1 MSESGGWA
9 VARVSGPPAELHGRE
24 VPVPASPSITFLEP
38 TSPALVLGR
47 SQRLPGDVGDAADVV
62 RRVSGGGAV
71 WVAPGAQ
78 VWVDLVVPR
87 HDRRWVDD
95 DVNRAAWWV
104 GDAWAAALG
113 AMGVADLEV
122 HRGPMACGAWGP
134 AVCFAGL
141 GAGEVTVAGRKAVG
155 VSQRRTR
162 DYALFQCAVHIVWDA
177 APLVAGLG
185 LPPEA
190 VADLAPAVWSL
201 AEAALDP
208 TRVATEYTA
217 AIQSS

>member
-1 MSESGGWA
+1 MSDGGEWA
-9 VARVSGPPAELHGRE
+9 VARVSGPPAALHARA
-24 VPVPASPSITFLEP
+24 VPVPASLSITFLDP
-38 TSPALVLGR
+38 TEPALVLGR
-47 SQRLPGDVGDAADVV
+47 SQRIPGDRDAADVV

-71 WVAPGAQ
+71 WVAPEAQ
-78 VWVDLVVPR
+78 VWVDVVVPR
-87 HDRRWVDD
+87 DDRRWVGD

-113 AMGVADLEV
+113 AVGVAGLEV

-162 DYALFQCAVHIVWDA
+162 DYALFQCTVHVVWDP

-185 LPPEA
+185 LPPTA
-190 VADLAPAVWSL
+190 VADLAPTVWSL
-201 AEAALDP
+201 AEAGIDP
-208 TRVATEYTA
+208 AAIATAFTA
-217 AIQSS
+217 AVQSS

>member
-1 MSESGGWA
+1 MSEHGPWT
-9 VARVSGPPAELHGRE
+9 VARVSGRPAELHGRT
-24 VPVPASPSITFLEP
+24 VPVPASASITFLDP
-38 TSPALVLGR
+38 TAPALILGR
-47 SQRLPGDVGDAADVV
+47 SQRIAGDGGGADVV

-78 VWVDLVVPR
+78 VWADVVVPR

-122 HRGPMACGAWGP
+122 HRGPVACGPWGP

-162 DYALFQCAVHIVWDA
+162 DYALFQCAVHIVWDP

-201 AEAALDP
+201 ADATLDP
-208 TRVATEYTA
+208 TRVATEFTA
-217 AIQSS
+217 AIHAS